1 MSALAG
7 ITNEHRLNRMLYRLE
22 RERVLT
28 RTQLHHVRGTNE
40 LIALMVE
47 RGWVEPIPS
56 LAPDANGV
64 LRFREQYALTLAG
77 DYARQERVANGNY
90 ATCGGAS

>member
-1 MSALAG
+1 MSAHE
-7 ITNEHRLNRMLYRLE
+7 ITSDHRLNRMLYRLD

-47 RGWVEPIPS
+47 RGW
-56 LAPDANGV
+56 LAPAPALEPDANGV
-64 LRFREQYALTLAG
+64 LRVRERFEFTIAG
-77 DYARQERVANGNY
+77 HYARQERVANGNY
-90 ATCGGAS
+90 ATC